1 MSENKE
7 EVDIEKLLEEER
19 IREELEEQAYMKS
32 LIEVANKKSF
42 NDYFIKEQ
50 PISKDTS
57 KKIPKINK
65 VSNKNNKTSLSL
77 SEFTKKIDDD
87 IKNTKPKKFIS
98 KRADE
103 KRKELGIDDEIV
115 SKRSFNPRK
124 IPYNF
129 VDRIKYNMN
138 EINIS
143 NTMDFPSL

>member
-50 PISKDTS
+50 SISKNTS
-57 KKIPKINK
+57 KDFPKINK
-65 VSNKNNKTSLSL
+65 VSNKTSLSL

-129 VDRIKYNMN
+129 VDRIKNNMN

-143 NTMDFPSL
+143 NTIEFPSL